1 MFNKGQPQRLPF
13 LIRKGMIRQQIN
25 LEKHNWKIRV
35 YYYVDSFYTD
45 EILKQLAAIGCEG
58 EFMQTAQVNL
68 SRGELD
74 SGLAYSNPKMRKS
87 VMVIARTSS
96 AMEFAC
102 SQQHEVGHIK
112 SSIAKAENYPQEGEE
127 LQYIGDEIYK
137 AMWPIAK
144 QFLCDCCR
152 HKEE

>member
-1 MFNKGQPQRLPF
+1 
-13 LIRKGMIRQQIN
+13 MIRQQIN
-25 LEKHNWKIRV
+25 LEKYNWKIRI
-35 YYYVDSFYTD
+35 YYYVTSYYTN
-45 EILKQLAAIGCEG
+45 EILEQLAAIGCDG
-58 EFMQTAQVNL
+58 DFMQTAQVNL

-74 SGLAYSNPKMRKS
+74 SGLAYSNPAKRKS

-112 SSIAKAENYPQEGEE
+112 SSIVKADNKPQEGEE
-127 LQYIGDEIYK
+127 IQYIGDEIYK
-137 AMWPIAK
+137 HMWPVAK

-152 HKEE
+152 KKKEE